1 MGETISR
8 DRELA
13 VDKVLKILSK
23 SIDELDERDLR
34 ELAALLPEAINELPQ
49 VTRTGVEKLKLYQVL
64 KQLIQDIEEARK

>member
-8 DRELA
+8 DRESA

-64 KQLIQDIEEARK
+64 KQLIQDIEEARR

>member
-1 MGETISR
+1 VGETISR
-8 DRELA
+8 DRESA

-64 KQLIQDIEEARK
+64 KQLIQDIEEARR